1 MSSTAPIAVL
11 PDSEAVLYYPNFIP
25 TPAATEAYQT
35 LEETLAW
42 AQYPIRMFGKTLLQP
57 RLIAWYGDQ
66 GVHYKY
72 AQTELLAEGWTPLL
86 ETWRDQL
93 DAFAKA
99 SFNCVL
105 ANYYRDGQDSMGWHS
120 DDEPELGPQPTIA
133 SISLGATRRLQF
145 RHRQDRQH
153 KAHIDLASGSLLLM
167 RGNSQADW
175 QHQIAKTKRVQ
186 SGRINLTYRYIG
198 QP

>member
-1 MSSTAPIAVL
+1 MAPSTVL
-11 PDSEAVLYYPNFIP
+11 PDSQAVLYHPNFIP
-25 TPAATEAYQT
+25 TPAAEAAYQT
-35 LEETLAW
+35 LLKQLTW
-42 AQYPIRMFGKTLLQP
+42 AQYPIRMFGKILLQP
-57 RLIAWYGDQ
+57 RLIAWYGDA
-66 GVHYKY
+66 GVRYKY
-72 AQTELLAEGWTPLL
+72 AQTELLAEGWVPLL
-86 ETWRDQL
+86 EQWRQQIE
-93 DAFAKA
+93 AFANA

-145 RHRQDRQH
+145 RHRQDHQQ
-153 KAHIDLASGSLLLM
+153 KAQVDLEAGSLLLM

-186 SGRINLTYRYIG
+186 QGRINLTYRYIG
-198 QP
+198 